1 MKKKVKRY
9 PRNPV
14 LTRSEVP
21 YPVATVYNAG
31 VVKFQGGY
39 IMLFRANIENGRSII
54 GIADSE
60 DGFEFLP
67 RASPFIEPSGNDVFG
82 VYEEHGVEDPRITY
96 LEGYYYI
103 TYGIYSRYGVR
114 NALARTKDFTS
125 LEKIAMITPVD
136 QRNVVLFPE
145 KINGLYVRLDRP
157 HADIHPW
164 GIWISYSPDLI
175 YWGGSK
181 ILIKP
186 MHYHWDELK
195 IGPGAPPIKTSEGW
209 LNIFHGSYPT
219 INSTVYRLGVALHDL
234 DQPERV
240 IGVADEWILQPEELY
255 ETTGY
260 VPNVV
265 FTCGAV
271 PEEDGRIKIYW
282 GGADEVMCVGE
293 AKAQDL
299 VQLCKEHSRG
309 AL

>member
-1 MKKKVKRY
+1 MKKKIKRY
-9 PRNPV
+9 SKNPI
-14 LTRSEVP
+14 LTRDDIP

-31 VVKFQGGY
+31 VVKFQGRY
-39 IMLFRANIENGRSII
+39 IMLFRSNIENGQSII
-54 GIADSE
+54 GIAESE
-60 DGFEFLP
+60 DGFEFVP
-67 RASPFIEPSGNDVFG
+67 REKPFIEPSGNDRFG
-82 VYEEHGVEDPRITY
+82 VYEEYGVEDPRITY

-103 TYGIYSRYGVR
+103 TYSIYSRYGVR
-114 NALARTKDFTS
+114 NALARTNDFIN

-157 HADIHPW
+157 HADIRPW

-175 YWGGSK
+175 YWGESK

-195 IGPGAPPIKTSEGW
+195 IGPGAPPIKTPEGW
-209 LNIFHGSYPT
+209 LNIFHGSYPN
-219 INSTVYRLGVALHDL
+219 INSTIYRLGVALHDL
-234 DQPERV
+234 NNPERV
-240 IGVADEWILQPEELY
+240 IGVADEWILQPEEIY

-265 FTCGAV
+265 FSCGAV
-271 PEEDGRIKIYW
+271 HEDDDQIKIYW

-293 AKAQDL
+293 TKVQDL
-299 VQLCKEHSRG
+299 VQLCKEHSRS